1 MKDLKGYLKPYWGYV
16 VIIVMLLFCQA
27 MVDLNLPNLMSRMVN
42 VGIQHSGIE
51 TNAPEAISTQTLEQL
66 LGFAS
71 DEDRAAIEAAYPTAD
86 RSTMESGEWN
96 KFVRKW
102 PAAAQESVSYLKTDS
117 KQENQAVEEAF
128 SRTSYAMARLKKEQG
143 EAQPTE
149 EQLKNAQIAAS
160 AAPETLLTQTSAVF
174 IQEAYRQLDADLG
187 SIQTRYLLRV
197 GAQMLLLTVIL
208 VSCAASNR
216 FFGGRLGT
224 GVARDLRRDIFA
236 RVTSFTNNEFDRF
249 GTASLITRSTND
261 VMQIQG
267 LLIMGLRVMCY
278 APILGIGGIIMAL
291 NKNAGMAWIIA
302 LAAIIIFGV
311 IAILFSIALPRFKK
325 MQKLVDKLNQV
336 SRENLSGMM
345 VVRAFSTQKFEE
357 ERFAKANRSLAD
369 NNLGVYR
376 AMATMSP
383 VMTLVLNGVSLL
395 IVWVGGH
402 RIAASTMQ
410 VGDMMAFIQY
420 SAQIIRSFLM
430 ISMLFVNVTRAVVSG
445 NRIAE
450 VLRTESSVQDPEQP
464 DHLPEKVKGEICFE
478 DVAFRYEGADE
489 NVLEHISF
497 TAKPGETTAFIGSTG
512 SGKSTLVNLIPR
524 FYDVA
529 EGRITLDGV
538 DIRKIPQ
545 KELRNVIG
553 YVPQKGILFSGD
565 IASNLRIGD
574 ENATDAQ
581 LHSAVETAQA
591 SEFVDR
597 LPDGLA
603 TEISQGGT
611 NVSGGQR
618 QRLSIARALVKN
630 APVYIFDDTFSALDF
645 KTDAKLRAALRQYT
659 KKSAML
665 VVAQRVS
672 TIMHAEQIVVLDEG
686 RIVGIGTHKELLEHC
701 KTYREIAQSQLSKE
715 ELA

>member
-51 TNAPEAISTQTLEQL
+51 ETAPDAISTQTLEQL

-71 DEDRAAIEAAYPTAD
+71 DEDRATIEAAYPTAD

-117 KQENQAVEEAF
+117 KQETQAVEEAF

-236 RVTSFTNNEFDRF
+236 RVTGFTNNEFDRF

-478 DVAFRYEGADE
+478 DVAFRYEGAEE

-545 KELRNVIG
+545 KELRSVIG